1 MLLIAFDVIVIFLS
15 SVALRWSLVYSRQPI
30 QVSFHGLISFKIF
43 FKKLNFKKIS
53 LYFNLFLVKGN
64 VSVVYI

>member
-1 MLLIAFDVIVIFLS
+1 MLLIGCDVIVIFLS
-15 SVALRWSLVYSRQPI
+15 SVAFRWSLVYSRQPI
-30 QVSFHGLISFKIF
+30 QVSFNGLISFKIF
-43 FKKLNFKKIS
+43 LKKLILKKIS